1 MLETTFREE
10 HGTGNRISPRVGAV
24 GGDALSGP

>member
-10 HGTGNRISPRVGAV
+10 HGTGNRISPGVKDALGVV
-24 GGDALSGP
+24 GGDA